1 MVVCMNTKDKIW
13 NTALELFS
21 KSGFEGVSVRDIA
34 SAVGVRESALY
45 RHYKN
50 KREIYDVILLQYSAH
65 MNAFFAQMNLANQ
78 DGAFIDGQNA
88 VAFFGTVTEQQLVDM
103 GRQIF
108 YFLFCDQISTK
119 VRRMLTIE
127 QYKNK
132 AAAEL
137 YRKISFEDAL
147 SYQSGLFQD
156 MINHGLFRPADP
168 DIMALHFVAPMF
180 LFFYKFDDDEQGLA
194 LAQEMI
200 GEHIKQFGCIYA
212 P

>member
-1 MVVCMNTKDKIW
+1 MVVRMNTKDKIW
-13 NTALELFS
+13 NTALDLFS

-50 KREIYDVILLQYSAH
+50 KREIYDVILVQYHTH
-65 MNAFFAQMNLANQ
+65 MNAFFAQLSLENSE
-78 DGAFIDGQNA
+78 GEFINGKNA
-88 VAFFGTVTEQQLVDM
+88 VDFFGTVTEQQLIVM

-108 YFLFCDQISTK
+108 YFLFCDQISAK

-127 QYKNK
+127 QYKSK

-156 MINHGLFRPADP
+156 MIKHGLFRQTDP
-168 DIMALHFVAPMF
+168 YIMALHFVAPMF

-194 LAQEMI
+194 LAQEMV
-200 GEHIKQFGCIYA
+200 GEHIKQFGRIYA